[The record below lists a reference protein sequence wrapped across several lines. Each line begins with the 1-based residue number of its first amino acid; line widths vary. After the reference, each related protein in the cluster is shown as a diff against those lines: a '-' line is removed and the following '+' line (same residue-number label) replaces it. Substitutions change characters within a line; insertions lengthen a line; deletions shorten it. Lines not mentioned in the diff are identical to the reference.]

1 MLSRIPRRRV
11 SFEKIKK
18 QPQRA
23 QELFPIFSKFGYFM
37 LWTFRSISV
46 RHLRASFYGLT
57 STLEGY
63 LLEAART
70 KEKSSIRKILNY
82 IHLQL
87 RLYPQRLPTADFRGR
102 QAPRW
107 KAHCRAKRLH
117 RSGGVGS

>member
-1 MLSRIPRRRV
+1 MLSRIPGGRV

-23 QELFPIFSKFGYFM
+23 QELFLIFSKFGYFM
-37 LWTFRSISV
+37 LETFRSISV
-46 RHLRASFYGLT
+46 RHFARLFLLPKHPQSRGT
-57 STLEGY
+57 

-70 KEKSSIRKILNY
+70 KEISSIREILNY

-87 RLYPQRLPTADFRGR
+87 RLYLQRLPTADFRGR

-117 RSGGVGS
+117 RSGGV